1 METTNPPRQARMEFK
16 TTADTKALLSEAAA
30 LDGVD
35 LTSFVLGPA
44 IAKARQVISEH
55 HSIALAREGQLAL
68 VRLLS
73 QSASPTDAMRELMS
87 LPDLP
92 PLRS

>member
-1 METTNPPRQARMEFK
+1 METTNPPRQARMELK

-35 LTSFVLGPA
+35 VTSFGPGAA
-44 IAKARQVISEH
+44 IENARQ
-55 HSIALAREGQLAL
+55 RAL

-73 QSASPTDAMRELMS
+73 QPVSPTDAMRDLMN
-87 LPDLP
+87 LPDFP
-92 PLRS
+92 GRQQA